1 MIPPLNDPAAIAE
14 ALKYLTPEERREL
27 DRLLTQNMPVWMPQ
41 VGPQTEALRSEAD
54 IIFYGGQA
62 GGGKTDL
69 LIGAALTEHQHS
81 IIFRREAVQ
90 LVGIIERTT
99 TILGSRRGF
108 NGQDDIWHLPNG
120 RVLEFGSCK
129 EPEDWMKYQ
138 GRPHDLKAFDEI
150 THFLESQFRTL
161 IGWMRTDKPEQRQR
175 VICAGNPPTNAEG
188 AWVKDYWGPWLNPA
202 HPNPAKPGELRWFIS
217 DEKGKD
223 KEVPGPGLYPIEGDP
238 VPVRAKSRTFI
249 RSSVDDNLFL
259 VRTGYK
265 ATLQGLPEPLRS
277 QMLKGDFNA
286 GETDHVWQLLPT
298 DWVKAAMARWKP
310 REVKGNM
317 TALGLDVSR
326 GGDDKTVGAR
336 RHGRWF
342 DELKSMPGVVT
353 KDGPT
358 AAAFAVPLLRNG
370 APVAVDAIGIGSS
383 AYDFLLQMG
392 APTIA
397 IVGSEASTASDE
409 ATGLLRM
416 RNARAEYYWRLRE
429 ALDPTNPEPIALP
442 PDKDLETE
450 LCAIRYKIV
459 TTGKT
464 AAILVEDKDDIRK
477 RLGRSPDHADAVA
490 MTFSEKVTQFHVEQ
504 TTRTESRFGSRRAPP
519 RSNF

>member
-14 ALKYLTPEERREL
+14 ALKYLTKEERAEL

-41 VGPQTEALRSEAD
+41 IGPQTEALRSEAD

-69 LIGAALTEHQHS
+69 LLGAAITEHEHS
-81 IIFRREAVQ
+81 IIFRRESVQ
-90 LVGIIERTT
+90 LVGIIERAT
-99 TILGSRRGF
+99 TILGGRRGF
-108 NGQDDIWHLPNG
+108 NGQDNIWHLPEG
-120 RVLEFGSCK
+120 RVLEFGSVK
-129 EPEDWMKYQ
+129 EPDDWMKYQ

-161 IGWMRTDKPEQRQR
+161 IGWMRTDKPGQRQR

-188 AWVKDYWGPWLNPA
+188 AWVKDFWGPWLNPA

-223 KEVPGPGLYPIEGDP
+223 KEVPGPGRYQVGDDWME
-238 VPVRAKSRTFI
+238 AKSRTFI

-265 ATLQGLPEPLRS
+265 ATLQSLPEPLRS

-286 GETDHVWQLLPT
+286 GESDHVWQLLPT

-317 TALGLDVSR
+317 TALGFDVSR
-326 GGDDKTVGAR
+326 GGDDKTVAAR

-342 DELKSMPGVVT
+342 DELKSMPGVIT

-358 AAAFAVPLLRNG
+358 AAGFAVPLLRNG

-383 AYDFLLQMG
+383 AYDFLVQMRV
-392 APTIA
+392 PTIA